1 MEAGIRTRQ
10 PDEAVTGP
18 GGRAVHATARL
29 RALTAGAGVL
39 LASAIAAEDLTRE
52 RAVFAAA
59 VRQQV
64 DEHLDATARARGT
77 VVCVG
82 INPGEAPQSP
92 SREFMAGL
100 GRPNVLRRLTECEPR
115 PKGAAES
122 TTLRPAVIVTVGPIE
137 WRADDEAWVTVSYFR
152 TRTQSAVRR
161 YRVVHEDSG
170 WVSLG
175 QVILDAPP

>member
-1 MEAGIRTRQ
+1 MS
-10 PDEAVTGP
+10 AV
-18 GGRAVHATARL
+18 ASL
-29 RALTAGAGVL
+29 LLSSWLGAGDLAREGAVL
-39 LASAIAAEDLTRE
+39 
-52 RAVFAAA
+52 AAA

-64 DEHLDATARARGT
+64 DEHLDATARARNT

-82 INPGEAPQSP
+82 INPGDAPQSP
-92 SREFMAGL
+92 SREFMTAL
-100 GRPNVLRRLTECEPR
+100 GRGDLLRRLTECEPR
-115 PKGAAES
+115 PRGAVEA

-137 WRADDEAWVTVSYFR
+137 WRADDEAWVTINYFR

-161 YRVVHEDSG
+161 YRIVHEDNG

>member
-1 MEAGIRTRQ
+1 MRVSRGASDGGWQMKVRHWLRILG
-10 PDEAVTGP
+10 TG
-18 GGRAVHATARL
+18 AC
-29 RALTAGAGVL
+29 VL
-39 LASAIAAEDLTRE
+39 LASSIDAEDLVRE

-100 GRPNVLRRLTECEPR
+100 GRANVLRRLTECEPR
-115 PKGAAES
+115 PQGAVES
-122 TTLRPAVIVTVGPIE
+122 ATLRPAVVVMVGPID
-137 WRADDEAWVTVSYFR
+137 WRADDEAWVTVNYFR
-152 TRTQSAVRR
+152 TRSQSAIRR

-175 QVILDAPP
+175 PVILDAPP

>member
-1 MEAGIRTRQ
+1 MS
-10 PDEAVTGP
+10 AV
-18 GGRAVHATARL
+18 ASL
-29 RALTAGAGVL
+29 LLSSWLGAGDLAREGAVL
-39 LASAIAAEDLTRE
+39 
-52 RAVFAAA
+52 AAA

-64 DEHLDATARARGT
+64 EEHLDTTARARRT

-100 GRPNVLRRLTECEPR
+100 GHGSLLRRLTECEPR
-115 PKGAAES
+115 PRGAVEA

-137 WRADDEAWVTVSYFR
+137 WRADDEAWVTVTYFR
-152 TRTQSAVRR
+152 TRSQSAVRR

>member
-1 MEAGIRTRQ
+1 VTLRRGFGPAG
-10 PDEAVTGP
+10 TG
-18 GGRAVHATARL
+18 ACL
-29 RALTAGAGVL
+29 L
-39 LASAIAAEDLTRE
+39 LACSTGAADRAQES
-52 RAVFAAA
+52 AVFTAAA
-59 VRQQV
+59 RQQV
-64 DEHLDATARARGT
+64 DEHLDASARARGT

-92 SREFMAGL
+92 SREFMAAL
-100 GRPNVLRRLTECEPR
+100 GRDALRKLSECDPR
-115 PKGAAES
+115 PRGAVES
-122 TTLRPAVIVTVGPIE
+122 TTSRPAVIVTVGPIE
-137 WRADDEAWVTVSYFR
+137 WRADDEAWVTVNYFR

>member
-1 MEAGIRTRQ
+1 
-10 PDEAVTGP
+10 VTGP
-18 GGRAVHATARL
+18 GGRYGL
-29 RALTAGAGVL
+29 RILTAGAGVL
-39 LASAIAAEDLTRE
+39 LASSIAADDLARE

-59 VRQQV
+59 IRQQI

-82 INPGEAPQSP
+82 INPGGAPQSP

-100 GRPNVLRRLTECEPR
+100 GRAHVLRRLTECEPR
-115 PKGAAES
+115 PRGPVES
-122 TTLRPAVIVTVGPIE
+122 TTLRPAVVVTVGPID
-137 WRADDEAWVTVSYFR
+137 WRADDEAWVTVNYFR
-152 TRTQSAVRR
+152 TKSQSAIRR
-161 YRVVHEDSG
+161 YRVVHEDRG

>member
-1 MEAGIRTRQ
+1 VRPTL
-10 PDEAVTGP
+10 
-18 GGRAVHATARL
+18 RL
-29 RALTAGAGVL
+29 RRSVLTAGVL
-39 LASAIAAEDLTRE
+39 LSAAAGAEDLARE
-52 RAVFAAA
+52 RAVFTAA
-59 VRQQV
+59 VRQQI

-92 SREFMAGL
+92 SRDFMAGL
-100 GRPNVLRRLTECEPR
+100 GRPNLLRRLTECEPR
-115 PKGAAES
+115 PKGAVES
-122 TTLRPAVIVTVGPIE
+122 TTLRPAVVVTVGPIE

>member
-1 MEAGIRTRQ
+1 MRPTL
-10 PDEAVTGP
+10 
-18 GGRAVHATARL
+18 RL
-29 RALTAGAGVL
+29 RRSVLTAGVL
-39 LASAIAAEDLTRE
+39 LSAAAGAEDLARE
-52 RAVFAAA
+52 RAVFTAA
-59 VRQQV
+59 VRQQI

-92 SREFMAGL
+92 SRDFMAGL
-100 GRPNVLRRLTECEPR
+100 GRPNLLRRLTECEPR
-115 PKGAAES
+115 PKGAVES
-122 TTLRPAVIVTVGPIE
+122 TTLRPAVVVTVGPIE

>member
-1 MEAGIRTRQ
+1 MRVRHGIR
-10 PDEAVTGP
+10 AVG
-18 GGRAVHATARL
+18 
-29 RALTAGAGVL
+29 AGACVL
-39 LASAIAAEDLTRE
+39 LASSIGAADRE
-52 RAVFAAA
+52 RESAVFAAA

-64 DEHLDATARARGT
+64 GEHLDATARARGT

-100 GRPNVLRRLTECEPR
+100 GRARVLRRLSECEPR
-115 PKGAAES
+115 PAGAVES
-122 TTLRPAVIVTVGPIE
+122 TTARPAVIVTVGPIE
-137 WRADDEAWVTVSYFR
+137 WQADDEAWVTVTYFR
-152 TRTQSAVRR
+152 TRRQSAIRR
-161 YRVVHEDSG
+161 YRVVREDSG

>member
-1 MEAGIRTRQ
+1 MRPTL
-10 PDEAVTGP
+10 
-18 GGRAVHATARL
+18 RL
-29 RALTAGAGVL
+29 RRWVLTAGVL
-39 LASAIAAEDLTRE
+39 LSAAAGAEDLARE
-52 RAVFAAA
+52 RAVFTAA
-59 VRQQV
+59 VRQQI

-92 SREFMAGL
+92 SRDFMAGL
-100 GRPNVLRRLTECEPR
+100 GRPNLLRRLTECEPR
-115 PKGAAES
+115 PKGAVES
-122 TTLRPAVIVTVGPIE
+122 TTLRPAVVVTVGPIE

>member
-1 MEAGIRTRQ
+1 MTA
-10 PDEAVTGP
+10 A
-18 GGRAVHATARL
+18 GGRCVRAMAVPLVGLLMGSSVLATDR
-29 RALTAGAGVL
+29 
-39 LASAIAAEDLTRE
+39 DRE
-52 RAVFAAA
+52 TAVFAAA

-64 DEHLDATARARGT
+64 DEHLDATARARNT

-82 INPGEAPQSP
+82 INPGDAPQSP

-100 GRPNVLRRLTECEPR
+100 GRGNLLRRLTECEPR
-115 PKGAAES
+115 PRGAVES

-137 WRADDEAWVTVSYFR
+137 WRGDDEAWVTINYFR

-161 YRVVHEDSG
+161 YRIVHEDSG